1 MMVKR
6 RVKEEEEKNDGQR
19 TTRDRKR
26 ALITLNK
33 RATREVVCK

>member
-26 ALITLNK
+26 TLITLNK